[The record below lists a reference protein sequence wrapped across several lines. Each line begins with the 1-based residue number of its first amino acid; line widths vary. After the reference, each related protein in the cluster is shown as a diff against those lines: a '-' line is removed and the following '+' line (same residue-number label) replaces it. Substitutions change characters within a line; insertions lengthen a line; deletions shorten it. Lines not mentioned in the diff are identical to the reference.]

1 MDDYQVKLNDISRK
15 VGILIARYNEAKEEY
30 QILEQK
36 NKSLADENKRLKE
49 QLEAEKAKYESLA
62 DELNLTKLQ
71 KAIVPQTDEERTEL
85 KRKINE
91 FIKEIDR
98 RVALLND

>member
-15 VGILIARYNEAKEEY
+15 VGILVARYNELKHEHTV
-30 QILEQK
+30 LE
-36 NKSLADENKRLKE
+36 NKSKSLEEQNKSLKE
-49 QLEAEKAKYESLA
+49 QLQGNKIKTESLA
-62 DELNLTKLQ
+62 NELKLTKLS
-71 KAIVPQTDEERTEL
+71 KAIVPKSDEERTEL

-98 RVALLND
+98 CVAMLND